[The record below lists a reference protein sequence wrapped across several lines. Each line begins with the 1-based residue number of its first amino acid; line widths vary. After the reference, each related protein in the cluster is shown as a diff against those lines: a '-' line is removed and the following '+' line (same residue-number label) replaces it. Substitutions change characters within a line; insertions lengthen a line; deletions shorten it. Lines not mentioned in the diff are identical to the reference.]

1 MVKYGGNAMTGSGGT
16 DDFSQ
21 DIVLMKQTGIDPVV
35 VHGGGPQIGAMLKK
49 LDIQSRFIDGLRV
62 TDEAAVEVVE
72 MVLTGS
78 INKHIVTAI
87 NAAGGRAVGLSGKDG
102 NMVVARKLALT
113 KTDSVTGKTIVED
126 LGFVGEPERV
136 NPEILHTMMK
146 SEIIPVIAPIGVGP
160 KGETYNINAD
170 TVAGAVAGAVKAE
183 RLILL
188 TDVEGVLD
196 QDKKLIPHLTV
207 ERGPRPDRGRHHFRR
222 HDPQD
227 QHRHRRGGS
236 RRACGGDPGRPHS
249 PCAAARIVHRA
260 WRRNPDH
267 GRMTQAMRRWLAA
280 LAVLAA
286 ICASPR
292 RPRPRSNSA
301 TAPAIFSMPPP
312 RRWSSAGSSTQGWTR
327 IAPGDCQ
334 VALPEK
340 LTAQSYLV
348 YARSALAHSG
358 PQRAWGGN
366 FPLLRQGCQFHPEP
380 AGESRPSAPATFSRC
395 RSRRWK
401 PMTVPT
407 GP

>member
-1 MVKYGGNAMTGSGGT
+1 MADEGEEKNLRLMARWRQTGRVLVEALPFILKYDQKTIVVKYGGNAMTGSGT

-78 INKHIVTAI
+78 INKHIVTSI

-113 KTDSVTGKTIVED
+113 RTDPVTGKTVVED
-126 LGFVGEPERV
+126 LGFVGEPDRV

-170 TVAGAVAGAVKAE
+170 TVAGAVASAVKAE

-196 QDKKLIPHLTV
+196 QDKKLIPRLSIGEARALIEDGTISGGMIPKIRTAIAAV
-207 ERGPRPDRGRHHFRR
+207 EAGVRAAVILDGRI
-222 HDPQD
+222 
-227 QHRHRRGGS
+227 
-236 RRACGGDPGRPHS
+236 PH
-249 PCAAARIVHRA
+249 VLLLELFTE
-260 WRRNPDH
+260 H
-267 GRMTQAMRRWLAA
+267 GAGTL
-280 LAVLAA
+280 
-286 ICASPR
+286 I
-292 RPRPRSNSA
+292 
-301 TAPAIFSMPPP
+301 TA
-312 RRWSSAGSSTQGWTR
+312 
-327 IAPGDCQ
+327 
-334 VALPEK
+334 
-340 LTAQSYLV
+340 
-348 YARSALAHSG
+348 
-358 PQRAWGGN
+358 N
-366 FPLLRQGCQFHPEP
+366 
-380 AGESRPSAPATFSRC
+380 
-395 RSRRWK
+395 
-401 PMTVPT
+401 
-407 GP
+407 